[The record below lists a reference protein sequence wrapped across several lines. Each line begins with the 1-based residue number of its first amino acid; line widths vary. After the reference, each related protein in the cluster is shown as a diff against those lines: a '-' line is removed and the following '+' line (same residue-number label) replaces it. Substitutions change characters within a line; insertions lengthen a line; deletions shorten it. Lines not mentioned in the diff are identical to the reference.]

1 MKNALIAM
9 VLMAGVTIG
18 RTQDLHI
25 YYDVHNDSL
34 WYMKNGKLTTEL
46 TVRRNKQ
53 VHFHLVE
60 FNNYLYSAGFDAL
73 NHVLP
78 PSGFGEDR
86 SMQQGLVTDLFG
98 SFFPGGNL
106 PFMDIPVFGTL
117 LSAVS
122 GGKLGGKAR
131 GELEELDQFNADLE
145 ALESETKALNARI
158 ADFNQRQRAARLLT
172 GGTDYARHLCTLDGV
187 APKLIRELLLDHFQ
201 QAFMIEPDSEFTMSD
216 IDALNEKLAAIPQLH
231 RQIIEGVAGYRARVN
246 SIHQRALRLK
256 STDHGV
262 DELYALLARY
272 DREMPQADELLT
284 KTEQAIRTGIGTSNL
299 ESASDYQA
307 RIRDFYTLYLE
318 IRNNDFAYTHHA
330 KAESRFL
337 MYTLKL
343 FRKDNEQQGPENSE
357 ELKPIKTIT
366 LKIDTYGD
374 VRMGTSLGLNV
385 GRYGETPRDYYVR
398 NDVLQAADGDAF
410 APLLCSSIDISYSL
424 SPGFSPSLNIG
435 VGIPLKSTDQ
445 TESLAFFIGPGLSF
459 GKGQS
464 VMLSGG
470 FMFSKVNRL
479 ARGFQVGDPI
489 QIGDGIIPTEKK
501 FDVGYFLGLAYKLNN

>member
-1 MKNALIAM
+1 MKKALLAM
-9 VLMAGVTIG
+9 ILVAVFSGAQ
-18 RTQDLHI
+18 TQDLHI

-34 WYMKNGKLTTEL
+34 WFMKNGKRTTEL
-46 TVRRNKQ
+46 TVRRNRQ

-60 FNNYLYSAGFDAL
+60 FNNYIYSAGFDAL
-73 NHVLP
+73 NHALP
-78 PSGFGEDR
+78 PAGHGEDK
-86 SMQQGLVTDLFG
+86 SLQQGLVSDLFG

-117 LSAVS
+117 LSAIS
-122 GGKLGGKAR
+122 GGKIGGKAR
-131 GELEELDQFNADLE
+131 GELEELDQFNIELE
-145 ALESETKALNARI
+145 ALDAETKALNLRI

-172 GGTDYARHLCTLDGV
+172 GGNEYARHLCTLEGV
-187 APKLIRELLLDHFQ
+187 APKLIRELLLDHFR
-201 QAFMIEPDSEFTMSD
+201 QAFLIESSEAFSLTD
-216 IDALNEKLAAIPQLH
+216 IDALNEKLVSIPQLH
-231 RQIIEGVAGYRARVN
+231 RQLIEGTVAYRTRIN

-256 STDHGV
+256 TLDHGV
-262 DELYALLARY
+262 EELYSLLARY
-272 DREMPQADELLT
+272 DREMPQADEILS
-284 KTEQAIRTGIGTSNL
+284 KTEQVIRTGIAPANL
-299 ESASDYQA
+299 EPTSDYQA

-337 MYTLKL
+337 LYTLKL
-343 FRKDNEQQGPENSE
+343 FRKENMQQGPENSE

-374 VRMGTSLGLNV
+374 VRLGTSLGLNV
-385 GRYGETPRDYYVR
+385 GRYGSTPQEYFVR
-398 NDVLQAADGDAF
+398 NDALQAADADAF

-424 SPGFSPSLNIG
+424 TPGFSPSLNIG
-435 VGIPLKSTDQ
+435 VGLPLKSTDQ

-459 GKGQS
+459 GKTQS
-464 VMLSGG
+464 VMLAGG
-470 FMFSKVNRL
+470 FMFSKVSRL
-479 ARGFQVGDPI
+479 ARGLQVGDPI